1 MKWYY
6 VVFFIFF
13 IVISCATIYK
23 AVMPHNYNENGV
35 SFNYPGTWIK
45 LNPNQLNNTNESTN
59 SDLVAV
65 GDPNSAHS
73 GNIIVIVQRTEKVGN
88 LDEIVEASKAE
99 LAKDWGAV
107 VLSDNIIKVD
117 RRYAHDI
124 IYTTDSRSNKKQRM
138 VIFDKNEMVYCIILG
153 GSISAFDGQKDNFDM
168 IVNSFKV
175 TE

>member
-35 SFNYPGTWIK
+35 SFNYPGTWTK

-107 VLSDNIIKVD
+107 VISDNIIKVD
-117 RRYAHDI
+117 GRDAHDI

-138 VIFDKNEMVYCIILG
+138 VIFDKNEMIYCIILG

>member
-35 SFNYPGTWIK
+35 SFNYPGTWTK

-107 VLSDNIIKVD
+107 VISDNIIKVD
-117 RRYAHDI
+117 GRDAHDI
-124 IYTTDSRSNKKQRM
+124 IYMTDSRSNKKQRM
-138 VIFDKNEMVYCIILG
+138 VIFDKNEMIYCIILG

>member
-35 SFNYPGTWIK
+35 SFNYPGTWTK

-88 LDEIVEASKAE
+88 LDEIAEASKAE

-107 VLSDNIIKVD
+107 VISDNIIKVD
-117 RRYAHDI
+117 GRDAHDI

-138 VIFDKNEMVYCIILG
+138 VIFDKNEMVYSIILG

-175 TE
+175 TK